1 MIKKKLNM
9 RAKLI
14 TQQRDID
21 EIIAKCNVCYVG
33 MVDREGKPYVVP
45 FNFGY
50 NEGVIYFHSS
60 QKGYKMDILR
70 ENPEVC
76 IVFSA
81 DHMLRAQSE
90 QVACSYS
97 MHYRSVQA
105 FGKVEFI
112 EDREEKIEILN
123 RIMANYTDKNFS
135 YNEPSLREVCTF
147 KVAVS
152 RFSGK
157 IFGYVK

>member
-1 MIKKKLNM
+1 M
-9 RAKLI
+9 RAKFI
-14 TQQRDID
+14 QQQRDID
-21 EIIAKCNVCYVG
+21 EIILKCNVCYVG
-33 MVDREGKPYVVP
+33 MMDVDNTPYVVP

-50 NEGVIYFHSS
+50 EDGVIYLHSS
-60 QKGYKMDILR
+60 KKGKKIEILKKH
-70 ENPEVC
+70 PQVC

-81 DHMLRAQSE
+81 DHLLHAQSE

-105 FGKVEFI
+105 FGEIEFV
-112 EDREEKIEILN
+112 DDKEEKIRILN
-123 RIMANYTDKNFS
+123 MIMKNYSDREFT
-135 YNEPSLREVCTF
+135 YNDPSVREVCTF
-147 KVAVS
+147 KIVVK

>member
-1 MIKKKLNM
+1 M
-9 RAKLI
+9 RTRFI
-14 TQQRDID
+14 QSQEEID
-21 EIIAKCNVCYVG
+21 AIIAKCEVCYVG
-33 MVDREGKPYVVP
+33 MTDTDGFPYVVP

-50 NEGVIYFHSS
+50 KEGVIYLHSA
-60 QKGYKMDILR
+60 QHGKKIDILKK
-70 ENPEVC
+70 NPSVC

-81 DHMLRAQSE
+81 DHKLNFQSE

-112 EDREEKIEILN
+112 DDTDEKVSVLN
-123 RIMANYTDKNFS
+123 TVMAKYTSKDFS
-135 YNEPSLREVCTF
+135 YNPPSIREVCTYKI
-147 KVAVS
+147 KVE

-157 IFGYVK
+157 VFGYRD

>member
-1 MIKKKLNM
+1 M

-14 TQQRDID
+14 TLQKDID
-21 EIIAKCNVCYVG
+21 EIIEKCDVCYVG
-33 MVDREGKPYVVP
+33 MVDKQNKPYVVP

-50 NEGVIYFHSS
+50 REGVIYLHSS
-60 QKGYKMDILR
+60 RKGLKVDILQ
-70 ENPEVC
+70 NSPEVC

-81 DHMLRAQSE
+81 DHLLKFQSE

-105 FGKVEFI
+105 FGEIEFV
-112 EDREEKIEILN
+112 EDREQKIEILN
-123 RIMANYTDKNFS
+123 IIMANYASREFI
-135 YNEPSLREVCTF
+135 YNEPSLREVLTF
-147 KVAVS
+147 KVNVK

>member
-1 MIKKKLNM
+1 M

-14 TQQRDID
+14 TLQRDID
-21 EIIAKCNVCYVG
+21 EIINKCQVCYVG
-33 MVDREGKPYVVP
+33 MVDENNFPYVVP

-50 NEGVIYFHSS
+50 RDGIIYLHAAREGM
-60 QKGYKMDILR
+60 KMNALR
-70 ENPEVC
+70 KNPPVC

-81 DHMLRAQSE
+81 DHKLHSQSE

-105 FGKVEFI
+105 FGEVEFI
-112 EDREEKIEILN
+112 DDRDQKIEILN
-123 RIMANYTDKNFS
+123 IIMANYIEREFS
-135 YNEPSLREVCTF
+135 YNEPSLREVSTY
-147 KVAVS
+147 KVNVK

>member
-1 MIKKKLNM
+1 M

-14 TQQRDID
+14 TLQRDID
-21 EIIAKCNVCYVG
+21 DIIAKCNVCYVG
-33 MVDREGKPYVVP
+33 MVDEPGIPYVVP

-50 NEGVIYFHSS
+50 RDGVVYLHSS
-60 QKGYKMDILR
+60 RKGLKIDILR
-70 ENPEVC
+70 ANPHVC
-76 IVFSA
+76 IVFST
-81 DHMLRAQSE
+81 DHLLHSQSD

-105 FGKVEFI
+105 FGEVEFI
-112 EDREEKIEILN
+112 EDQEEKIEILN
-123 RIMANYTDKNFS
+123 VIMANYTDRPFN

-147 KVAVS
+147 KVVVK

>member
-1 MIKKKLNM
+1 M

-14 TQQRDID
+14 TLQREID
-21 EIIAKCNVCYVG
+21 EIIGKCQVCYVG
-33 MVDREGKPYVVP
+33 MASSEGMPYVVP

-50 NEGVIYFHSS
+50 KDGVIYLHSAGTGT
-60 QKGYKMDILR
+60 KIDILKQ
-70 ENPEVC
+70 NPEVC
-76 IVFSA
+76 IVFST
-81 DHMLRAQSE
+81 DHQLHFQSE

-105 FGKVEFI
+105 FGRVEFV
-112 EDREEKIEILN
+112 EENDQKIEILN
-123 RIMANYTDKNFS
+123 IIMANYTDRNFK
-135 YNEPSLREVCTF
+135 YNPPSLREVCTY

>member
-1 MIKKKLNM
+1 M
-9 RAKLI
+9 RAKFI
-14 TQQRDID
+14 QQQRDID
-21 EIIAKCNVCYVG
+21 EIILKCNVCYVG
-33 MVDREGKPYVVP
+33 MMDVDNTPYVVP

-50 NEGVIYFHSS
+50 EDGVIYLHSS
-60 QKGYKMDILR
+60 KKGKKIEILKKH
-70 ENPEVC
+70 PQVC

-81 DHMLRAQSE
+81 DHLLHAQSE

-105 FGKVEFI
+105 FGEIEFV
-112 EDREEKIEILN
+112 DDKEEKIRILN
-123 RIMANYTDKNFS
+123 IIMKNYSDREFT
-135 YNEPSLREVCTF
+135 YNDPSVREVCTF
-147 KVAVS
+147 KIVVK

>member
-1 MIKKKLNM
+1 M
-9 RAKLI
+9 RAKII
-14 TQQRDID
+14 TLQKDID
-21 EIIAKCNVCYVG
+21 EIISKCDVCYAG
-33 MVDREGKPYVVP
+33 MVDESGRPYVVP

-50 NEGVIYFHSS
+50 EDGVIYLHSS
-60 QKGYKMDILR
+60 HKGLKIDILKK
-70 ENPEVC
+70 NPEVC

-81 DHMLRAQSE
+81 DHMLKFQSE

-105 FGKVEFI
+105 FGAIEFVG
-112 EDREEKIEILN
+112 DREEKIRILN
-123 RIMANYTDKNFS
+123 IIMANYSERSFT
-135 YNEPSLREVCTF
+135 YNEPSIREVCTF
-147 KVAVS
+147 KVNVH

>member
-1 MIKKKLNM
+1 M

-14 TQQRDID
+14 TLQKDID
-21 EIIAKCNVCYVG
+21 EIIEKCEVCYIG
-33 MVDREGKPYVVP
+33 MVDKQGKPYVVP

-50 NEGVIYFHSS
+50 REGIIYLHSS
-60 QKGYKMDILR
+60 RKGHKVDILR
-70 ENPEVC
+70 NCPDVC
-76 IVFSA
+76 VVFSA
-81 DHMLRAQSE
+81 NHELKFQSE

-105 FGKVEFI
+105 FGDVEFV
-112 EDREEKIEILN
+112 EDREQKIEILN
-123 RIMANYTDKNFS
+123 IIMANYTNREFT
-135 YNEPSLREVCTF
+135 YNEPSLREVLTF
-147 KVAVS
+147 KVNVK

>member
-1 MIKKKLNM
+1 M
-9 RAKLI
+9 RAKFI
-14 TQQRDID
+14 QQQRDID
-21 EIIAKCNVCYVG
+21 EIILKCNVCYVG
-33 MVDREGKPYVVP
+33 MVDVDNTPYVVP

-50 NEGVIYFHSS
+50 EDGVIYLHSS
-60 QKGYKMDILR
+60 KKGKKIEILKKH
-70 ENPEVC
+70 PQVC

-81 DHMLRAQSE
+81 DHLLHAQSE

-105 FGKVEFI
+105 FGEIEFV
-112 EDREEKIEILN
+112 DDKEEKIRILN
-123 RIMANYTDKNFS
+123 MIMKNYSDREFT
-135 YNEPSLREVCTF
+135 YNDPSVREVCTF
-147 KVAVS
+147 KIVVK

>member
-1 MIKKKLNM
+1 M
-9 RAKLI
+9 RAKKI
-14 TQQRDID
+14 TLQRDID
-21 EIIAKCNVCYVG
+21 EIIHKCDVCYVG
-33 MVDREGKPYVVP
+33 MVDEHLLPYVLP

-50 NEGVIYFHSS
+50 KDGIIYLHSA
-60 QKGYKMDILR
+60 KTGKKMDILKSR
-70 ENPEVC
+70 PQVC
-76 IVFSA
+76 IVFST

-105 FGKVEFI
+105 FGEIEFI
-112 EDREEKIEILN
+112 EEKEEKIEALN
-123 RIMANYTDKNFS
+123 IIMANYTERSFN

-147 KVAVS
+147 KVKV
-152 RFSGK
+152 REFSGK

>member
-1 MIKKKLNM
+1 M

-14 TQQRDID
+14 TLQRDID

-33 MVDREGKPYVVP
+33 MVDEEGYPYVVP

-50 NEGVIYFHSS
+50 RNGVLYLHSS
-60 QKGYKMDILR
+60 KKGLKIDLLR
-70 ENPEVC
+70 KKPQIC
-76 IVFSA
+76 AVFSA
-81 DHMLRAQSE
+81 DHMLHAQSE

-105 FGKVEFI
+105 FGEVEFV
-112 EDREEKIEILN
+112 EDHAEKIEILN
-123 RIMANYTDKNFS
+123 LIMANYTDKEFV

-147 KVAVS
+147 KVVVK

>member
-1 MIKKKLNM
+1 M

-14 TQQRDID
+14 TLQRDID

-33 MVDREGKPYVVP
+33 MIDDSGFPYVVP

-50 NEGVIYFHSS
+50 RDGIVYLHSS
-60 QKGYKMDILR
+60 KIGQKIDILK
-70 ENPEVC
+70 NKPQVC
-76 IVFSA
+76 IVFST
-81 DHMLRAQSE
+81 DHLLHSQSE

-105 FGKVEFI
+105 FGEVEFI
-112 EDREEKIEILN
+112 ENREEKFEILN
-123 RIMANYTDKNFS
+123 IIMANYTDRPFS

-147 KVAVS
+147 KVAVK

>member
-1 MIKKKLNM
+1 M

-14 TQQRDID
+14 TLQKDID
-21 EIIAKCNVCYVG
+21 EIISKCEVCYVG
-33 MVDREGKPYVVP
+33 MVDDEGLPYVVP

-50 NEGVIYFHSS
+50 SEGVIYLHSA
-60 QKGYKMDILR
+60 QTGHKMDILR
-70 ENPEVC
+70 SKPDVC
-76 IVFSA
+76 VVFST
-81 DHMLRAQSE
+81 DHLLRAQSE

-105 FGKVEFI
+105 FGKIEFI
-112 EDREEKIEILN
+112 EDKEEKIRILN
-123 RIMANYTDKNFS
+123 FIMANYTEREFR
-135 YNEPSLREVCTF
+135 YNDPSLREVCTF
-147 KVAVS
+147 RVNVS

>member
-1 MIKKKLNM
+1 M

-14 TQQRDID
+14 TLQREID
-21 EIIAKCNVCYVG
+21 EIISKCQVCYVG
-33 MVDREGKPYVVP
+33 MAGKDGKPYVVP

-50 NEGVIYFHSS
+50 RDGVIYLHSS
-60 QKGYKMDILR
+60 RTGMKMDILK

-76 IVFSA
+76 IVFST
-81 DHMLRAQSE
+81 DHQLHHQSE

-105 FGKVEFI
+105 FGEVEFI
-112 EDREEKIEILN
+112 EDIEKKTEVLDI
-123 RIMANYTDKNFS
+123 IMANYTDRVFK
-135 YNEPSLREVCTF
+135 YNPPSLREVCTY
-147 KVAVS
+147 KVNVT

>member
-1 MIKKKLNM
+1 M
-9 RAKLI
+9 RAKRI
-14 TQQRDID
+14 TLQRDMD

-33 MVDREGKPYVVP
+33 MVDHEGFPYVLP

-50 NEGVIYFHSS
+50 RDGIIYLHSAKEGL
-60 QKGYKMDILR
+60 KMDILKA
-70 ENPEVC
+70 NPKVC

-81 DHMLRAQSE
+81 DHLLKAQSE

-105 FGKVEFI
+105 FGEVEFV
-112 EDREEKIEILN
+112 EDREEKIKVLDI
-123 RIMANYTDKNFS
+123 IMANYIDRSFT
-135 YNEPSLREVCTF
+135 YGEPSLREVCTF
-147 KVAVS
+147 KVIVN

>member
-1 MIKKKLNM
+1 M

-14 TQQRDID
+14 QQQRDID
-21 EIIAKCNVCYVG
+21 EIIRKCNVCYLG
-33 MVDREGKPYVVP
+33 MVDIDHTPYVIP

-50 NEGVIYFHSS
+50 EDGVIYLHSS
-60 QKGYKMDILR
+60 KTGKKIDILKN
-70 ENPEVC
+70 NPQVC

-81 DHMLRAQSE
+81 DHLLHAQSE

-105 FGKVEFI
+105 FGEIEFVD
-112 EDREEKIEILN
+112 DREEKIRILN
-123 RIMANYTDKNFS
+123 MIMKNYTEREFT
-135 YNEPSLREVCTF
+135 YNEPSIREVCTF
-147 KVAVS
+147 KMVVK

-157 IFGYVK
+157 VFGYVK

>member
-1 MIKKKLNM
+1 M
-9 RAKLI
+9 RAKPVLL
-14 TQQRDID
+14 QRDID
-21 EIIAKCNVCYVG
+21 EIISKCNVCYVG
-33 MVDREGKPYVVP
+33 MVDDSGLPYVLP

-50 NEGVIYFHSS
+50 KDGIIFLHSS
-60 QKGYKMDILR
+60 HKGLKIDILKQH
-70 ENPEVC
+70 PEVC
-76 IVFSA
+76 VVFSA
-81 DHMLRAQSE
+81 DHMLRSQSE

-105 FGKVEFI
+105 FGNIEFVD
-112 EDREEKIEILN
+112 EREEKIGILN
-123 RIMANYTDKNFS
+123 ILMANYTDKEFT

-147 KVAVS
+147 KVKVK

>member
-1 MIKKKLNM
+1 M
-9 RAKLI
+9 RAKFI
-14 TQQRDID
+14 QQQRDID
-21 EIIAKCNVCYVG
+21 EIILKCNVCYVG
-33 MVDREGKPYVVP
+33 MMDVDNTPYVVP

-50 NEGVIYFHSS
+50 EDGVIYLHSS
-60 QKGYKMDILR
+60 KKGKKIEILKKH
-70 ENPEVC
+70 PQVC

-81 DHMLRAQSE
+81 DHLLHAQSE

-105 FGKVEFI
+105 FGEIEFV
-112 EDREEKIEILN
+112 DDKEEKIRILN
-123 RIMANYTDKNFS
+123 VIMKNYSDREFT
-135 YNEPSLREVCTF
+135 YNDPSVREVCTF
-147 KVAVS
+147 KIVVK

>member
-1 MIKKKLNM
+1 M

-14 TQQRDID
+14 TLQRDID
-21 EIIAKCNVCYVG
+21 EIIAKCNVCYMG
-33 MVDREGKPYVVP
+33 MVDNSGFPYVLP

-50 NEGVIYFHSS
+50 KDGVIYLHSG
-60 QKGYKMDILR
+60 KEGHKIEILK
-70 ENPEVC
+70 NDPNVC

-81 DHMLRAQSE
+81 DHLLKAQSE

-105 FGKVEFI
+105 FGKVEFV

-123 RIMANYTDKNFS
+123 LIMANYTERSFS
-135 YNEPSLREVCTF
+135 YGEPSLREVSTF
-147 KVAVS
+147 KVKVE